1 MALSFWRK
9 ISVPKENLLALI
21 ERMDADTDGYI
32 TLGEVRD
39 VLKTYGQA
47 VRRSARFDR
56 RR

>member
-1 MALSFWRK
+1 MAISFWRK

>member
-1 MALSFWRK
+1 MAISFWRK

-21 ERMDADTDGYI
+21 EKMDADSDGYI
-32 TLGEVRD
+32 SLGEVKD
-39 VLKTYGQA
+39 MLKIYGQA

>member
-21 ERMDADTDGYI
+21 EKMDADSDGYI
-32 TLGEVRD
+32 SLGEVKD
-39 VLKTYGQA
+39 MLKAYGQA

>member
-1 MALSFWRK
+1 MAISFWRK

-21 ERMDADTDGYI
+21 EKMDADSDGYI
-32 TLGEVRD
+32 SLGEVKD
-39 VLKTYGQA
+39 MLKTYGQA